1 MAVRHGVHGVP
12 GTEETLAPA
21 RAAEELGLKPEE
33 LDLAVRLDEVRTV
46 TEPGSGRRRVP
57 RAEVSRLTRG
67 EGFPWGL
74 RECVR
79 LLVTAAAAEL
89 MGITPERFTRLAK
102 VGCFSPV
109 TFRINRYRAVVW
121 LYAAVELRTFAA
133 RHPGLLTGSTPKN
146 LRSMLDAGEDWR
158 ARNWRSRRIG
168 QLARQAEDPWERAAV
183 SAAVLGPEELAAV
196 VGDPAERDYLR
207 GLRPALVP
215 VPRVETPTW
224 SVVRRL
230 ITADDP
236 DEVLWHRIGLVLS
249 LEEARAARSAPDAR
263 SDGMPRPEPPDGA
276 DPLGEPAPREPT
288 EEPPRSDECGPV
300 RASAA
305 TALPAPTA
313 PTTSTGP
320 TAPAAGQR
328 AGRAYVGG
336 SRRPPGRKPETGS
349 RRTPAPTPASVTR
362 GPDGPRR
369 RRGACGP

>member
-1 MAVRHGVHGVP
+1 MP
-12 GTEETLAPA
+12 GTEETLALG
-21 RAAEELGLKPEE
+21 RAAEELGLKPRE
-33 LDLAVRLDEVRTV
+33 LDLAVQLDEVRTV
-46 TEPGSGRRRVP
+46 TEHGSGRRRVP

-67 EGFPWGL
+67 EGFPRGL
-74 RECVR
+74 RERVR
-79 LLVTAAAAEL
+79 LLGTAAAAEL

-109 TFRINRYRAVVW
+109 TFRLNRYRAVVW
-121 LYAAVELRTFAA
+121 LYAAAELRTFAA
-133 RHPGLLTGSTPKN
+133 RHPGLLTGSTPRN

-168 QLARQAEDPWERAAV
+168 QLVRQTEDPWERAAV
-183 SAAVLGPEELAAV
+183 SAAVLSTEELAAV
-196 VGDPAERDYLR
+196 VDDPAERDYLR

-236 DEVLWHRIGLVLS
+236 DEILWHRIGLVLS
-249 LEEARAARSAPDAR
+249 MEEARAARPAPDAP
-263 SDGMPRPEPPDGA
+263 SDRRPQPEPHDGA
-276 DPLGEPAPREPT
+276 DPLGESAP
-288 EEPPRSDECGPV
+288 EEPPRYDERGPGGGSV
-300 RASAA
+300 A

-313 PTTSTGP
+313 PIDSTGP
-320 TAPAAGQR
+320 AAPVVAVPR
-328 AGRAYVGG
+328 AGRPVVGG

-349 RRTPAPTPASVTR
+349 RRTPAP

-369 RRGACGP
+369 PRGR